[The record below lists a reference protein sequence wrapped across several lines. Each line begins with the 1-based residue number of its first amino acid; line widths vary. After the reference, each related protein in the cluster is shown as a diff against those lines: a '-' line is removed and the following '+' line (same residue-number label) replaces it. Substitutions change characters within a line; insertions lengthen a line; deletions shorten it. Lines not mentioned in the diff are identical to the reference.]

1 MYKKVEYNSK
11 VLSHNSRGGFILQSV
26 LSLIAFCSFIILF
39 FADNPKNGYDLLSV
53 LPLVYIV
60 MTLICKNCWKR
71 IPINFGLTMLFLLEF
86 IRLVISPLLVFASN
100 YHCVIW
106 YQAEI
111 NNSKGIMLMA
121 FEAMSIALALRCKMT
136 IRTNEYENI
145 DTLRAN
151 KRMNMLMIAILIVSI
166 LVCVVEPE
174 ILTGFRTIAGVFTD
188 SLYTSMV
195 GVQLTPGY
203 SDTSK
208 FWVVTGNYL
217 FKVVRLILPA
227 YILVVLRN
235 RMAKRYTLICYCVIL
250 SPFLFVD
257 GTIARSIFY
266 TVFLLMLYYQLY
278 GRDVKKMM
286 LPVIIAGVF
295 VVIYF
300 VARFFVSGGTNVIS
314 YFADKSVDYFA
325 GANIVGGVF
334 NLPQELKYRI
344 QYHLYDLLRM
354 VPYAN
359 TIFGLDSSDYLQGF
373 FNTCNNVQGG
383 QIPPTIAMSSYY
395 LGVFFAPVYSIIFA
409 RLCKKYGEKAVLAQN
424 PYYRLVY
431 TYISFITALGI
442 CMYSIDITL
451 ITLSQVILPIYII
464 LRIAYKKTNLEKT
477 KDVMK
482 G

>member
-1 MYKKVEYNSK
+1 MYRSADNNSK
-11 VLSHNSRGGFILQSV
+11 IPSNNSRAGTILQSV
-26 LSLIAFCSFIILF
+26 LSLIALFSFIILVF
-39 FADNPKNGYDLLSV
+39 FGNPKNGYELLCI
-53 LPLVYIV
+53 LPLAYIF
-60 MTLICKNCWKR
+60 MAFICRNCWR
-71 IPINFGLTMLFLLEF
+71 RMPINFGLTILFSLEF
-86 IRLVISPLLVFASN
+86 IRLVISPLLVFASD

-106 YQAEI
+106 YQAE
-111 NNSKGIMLMA
+111 NNNGKGIMLMV
-121 FEAMSIALALRCKMT
+121 FEAISIALALRCKMT
-136 IRTNEYENI
+136 IRTKEYENI
-145 DTLRAN
+145 DNIRAN
-151 KRMNMLMIAILIVSI
+151 ERMNLLMIAVVMASTF
-166 LVCVVEPE
+166 VCIMAPE

-188 SLYTSMV
+188 SLYTTIE
-195 GVQLTPGY
+195 GVQLSSDY
-203 SDTSK
+203 SGTGK
-208 FWVVTGNYL
+208 FFVVTGNYL

-266 TVFLLMLYYQLY
+266 TIFLLMLYYQLY
-278 GRDVKKMM
+278 GRDIKKMM
-286 LPVIIAGVF
+286 IPVIIAGVF
-295 VVIYF
+295 VVVYF
-300 VARFFVSGGTNVIS
+300 VARFIVTGGTDAIS

-344 QYHLYDLLRM
+344 HYHLYDLLRT

-359 TIFGLDSSDYLQGF
+359 TIFGLDSSDYLQRF
-373 FNTCNNVQGG
+373 FNACNNVNGG

-395 LGVFFAPVYSIIFA
+395 LSVFLAPVYSIIFA
-409 RLCKKYGEKAVLAQN
+409 RLCMKYGEKAIVAQN

-464 LRIAYKKTNLEKT
+464 SRIAYKRIKT
-477 KDVMK
+477 
-482 G
+482 

>member
-1 MYKKVEYNSK
+1 
-11 VLSHNSRGGFILQSV
+11 
-26 LSLIAFCSFIILF
+26 
-39 FADNPKNGYDLLSV
+39 
-53 LPLVYIV
+53 
-60 MTLICKNCWKR
+60 
-71 IPINFGLTMLFLLEF
+71 
-86 IRLVISPLLVFASN
+86 
-100 YHCVIW
+100 
-106 YQAEI
+106 
-111 NNSKGIMLMA
+111 
-121 FEAMSIALALRCKMT
+121 
-136 IRTNEYENI
+136 
-145 DTLRAN
+145 
-151 KRMNMLMIAILIVSI
+151 
-166 LVCVVEPE
+166 
-174 ILTGFRTIAGVFTD
+174 
-188 SLYTSMV
+188 
-195 GVQLTPGY
+195 
-203 SDTSK
+203 
-208 FWVVTGNYL
+208 
-217 FKVVRLILPA
+217 
-227 YILVVLRN
+227 
-235 RMAKRYTLICYCVIL
+235 
-250 SPFLFVD
+250 
-257 GTIARSIFY
+257 
-266 TVFLLMLYYQLY
+266 
-278 GRDVKKMM
+278 MM